1 MSRKKPETGAGLR
14 GDWGSPEL
22 GQKEIRIQTV
32 RIVKQEMENFRFMK
46 ILSMRAIFEYLQFTL
61 SLRKFQ

>member
-1 MSRKKPETGAGLR
+1 MSRKKPETGAGLG

-32 RIVKQEMENFRFMK
+32 RIVKQEMEKFRFMK
-46 ILSMRAIFEYLQFTL
+46 IL
-61 SLRKFQ
+61 

>member
-46 ILSMRAIFEYLQFTL
+46 IYRCGRFLNICNLPFP
-61 SLRKFQ
+61 

>member
-46 ILSMRAIFEYLQFTL
+46 ILVT
-61 SLRKFQ
+61 